1 MNFISVYQTWEEHKA
16 EMIKG
21 LLRNEEIECYLS
33 SQVSHSV
40 YPIPVDGLGK
50 IEIMVEEEDG
60 EEARKIIDEFFPES
74 ENDDG

>member
-16 EMIKG
+16 EMIKE
-21 LLRNEEIECYLS
+21 LLRKEEIECYLS

-50 IEIMVEEEDG
+50 IEIMVEQKNG
-60 EEARKIIDEFFPES
+60 EEARKIIDEFFP
-74 ENDDG
+74 DDGKEDG